1 MNTVREHLM
10 AVPPGAVL
18 DTNGLD
24 RLLTDCWS
32 DLEGSS
38 EGGMEAS
45 KLQGRMESIDW
56 QPPLLTFV
64 IERHGGT
71 VCGSTRAE
79 LQHWEVDVE
88 RMTATIVKTGQRQ
101 IAPMARPVSVTP
113 LAAGDRRG
121 NHPGPERPA
130 APMAGKRR
138 RSRRDEPSLPDDIRL
153 QENRRGT
160 AQAAGR
166 TGGGDSGQSRM
177 EEHGTKSVRTI
188 RGRSMT

>member
-24 RLLTDCWS
+24 RLLADCWS

-113 LAAGDRRG
+113 LAQEIAG
-121 NHPGPERPA
+121 A
-130 APMAGKRR
+130 
-138 RSRRDEPSLPDDIRL
+138 II
-153 QENRRGT
+153 Q
-160 AQAAGR
+160 
-166 TGGGDSGQSRM
+166 GQSDQRLRWLGNDDVHVVTSRVFPTTSGCKRTVEGRHKRLAAQV
-177 EEHGTKSVRTI
+177 EEILANHGWKSM
-188 RGRSMT
+188 GRNRFERSEEGA